1 MSAFVTDGPAW
12 PDNALPLTGE
22 RTIPGLAEENYWFR
36 RHEVVYQR
44 LADRCAGRDVL
55 EAGCGEGYGADLIAD
70 VARRVI
76 GLDYDESAVAHV
88 RARYPRVEMQ
98 HGNLAALPLP
108 DAAVDV
114 VVNFQVIE
122 HLWDQGQ
129 FVAECLRVLRPG
141 GVLLM
146 STPNRITFSPGR
158 DTPIN
163 PFHTRELN
171 AAELTELL
179 HAAGFRIEG
188 DATGCFTAARLA
200 ELDARHGGSIIDA
213 QIARALADAPW
224 PADLLADVAS
234 VTTDD
239 FDLVEAADA
248 TTGTSMKASI
258 WWRSRCGRDDA
269 PSRYP
274 GLFTLVLHTH
284 LPWLAHHGRWPVGE
298 EWLYQSWSAAYLP
311 LMRVLRTLAAEDR
324 HHLLTLGMTP
334 VVTAQLDDPYC
345 LSGMHHWLANWRLRA
360 LEATTLRD
368 PLREFGVREHDRG
381 RSRARRVRYAVA
393 PRRQPAAA

>member
-1 MSAFVTDGPAW
+1 M
-12 PDNALPLTGE
+12 
-22 RTIPGLAEENYWFR
+22 
-36 RHEVVYQR
+36 
-44 LADRCAGRDVL
+44 L

-88 RARYPRVEMQ
+88 RARYPRVEMR
-98 HGNLAALPLP
+98 HGNLAELPLP
-108 DAAVDV
+108 DGAVDV

-179 HAAGFRIEG
+179 TGAGFSVEV
-188 DATGCFTAARLA
+188 DARACSTAARLA

-224 PADLLADVAS
+224 PAELLADVAS

-239 FDLVEAADA
+239 FDL
-248 TTGTSMKASI
+248 
-258 WWRSRCGRDDA
+258 
-269 PSRYP
+269 
-274 GLFTLVLHTH
+274 
-284 LPWLAHHGRWPVGE
+284 
-298 EWLYQSWSAAYLP
+298 
-311 LMRVLRTLAAEDR
+311 DR
-324 HHLLTLGMTP
+324 
-334 VVTAQLDDPYC
+334 
-345 LSGMHHWLANWRLRA
+345 
-360 LEATTLRD
+360 
-368 PLREFGVREHDRG
+368 RG
-381 RSRARRVRYAVA
+381 RPRH
-393 PRRQPAAA
+393 RRQPRPGRDRGAAVTTQPSPYPGSSPSSCTPICRGWPITAGGRSARNGSTSRGRRPTCR